1 MAEVLQIDPNTLQP
15 QVFSPP
21 KDDAIVPSF
30 EIDSLFNPELS
41 KIEFFIY
48 DLNNNLLTADYNYRN
63 WRTIDDPSLAQTGE
77 ISTMEVKP
85 KEDVVQ
91 YGFDTG
97 EINTIYNFTNYQL
110 DSSPDNLYYISDISS
125 DRTELRLKTN
135 IFENEQIENA
145 FDEFQTN
152 VLDTDFFDEFYIN
165 FGNNNLF
172 ISINAQLDTT
182 TDETAILIKL
192 YEPLPTQYQV
202 KDEIYV
208 VTKVAES
215 VGYQVIFDEVIEVFD
230 DLTYLRGPNT
240 ALDLNAQTNN
250 SSEYQNYN
258 KLEATPFIKL
268 ILSIKANSKSK
279 RYKFKCRLYF
289 IF

>member
-15 QVFSPP
+15 QVFSP
-21 KDDAIVPSF
+21 KDDAIIPSF
-30 EIDSLFNPELS
+30 EIDSLFNPEES

-85 KEDVVQ
+85 GEDVVQ

-97 EINTIYNFTNYQL
+97 EVNTIYNFTNYQL
-110 DSSPDNLYYISDISS
+110 DSSPDNLYYISDISA

-135 IFENEQIENA
+135 ILEGAQIESS
-145 FDEFQTN
+145 FEEFELN
-152 VLDTDFFDEFYIN
+152 VLDADFFDEFYIN

-172 ISINAQLDTT
+172 IAVNAQLDKTEEDT
-182 TDETAILIKL
+182 SILIKL
-192 YEPLPTQYQV
+192 YEPLPTQYQT
-202 KDEIYV
+202 KDEVYV

-215 VGYQVIFDEVIEVFD
+215 VGYQVIFDEIIIFI
-230 DLTYLRGPNT
+230 
-240 ALDLNAQTNN
+240 TN
-250 SSEYQNYN
+250 
-258 KLEATPFIKL
+258 LL
-268 ILSIKANSKSK
+268 
-279 RYKFKCRLYF
+279 
-289 IF
+289 